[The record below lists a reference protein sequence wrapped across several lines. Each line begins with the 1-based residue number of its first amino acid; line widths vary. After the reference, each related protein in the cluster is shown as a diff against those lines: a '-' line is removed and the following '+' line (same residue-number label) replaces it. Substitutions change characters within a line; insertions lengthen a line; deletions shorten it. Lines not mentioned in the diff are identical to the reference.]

1 MRKLLLVIPL
11 AALFTLLAHAQQST
25 STDVVAALLA
35 EVRQLRIAMERS
47 VTMGPRIEL
56 LRTRVAVENERV
68 SRASR
73 DLDGVRQQ
81 LDPVAANIAS
91 STARM
96 QDLQEVLSRAT
107 DPEQRNVFEQET
119 RDLTRLIEEQTALEQ
134 RLRVRETD
142 LANALTVEQSQ
153 WTELSR
159 RLDELERQLAAS
171 QPR

>member
-25 STDVVAALLA
+25 STDAVAALLA

-47 VTMGPRIEL
+47 VTVAPRIEL
-56 LRTRVAVENERV
+56 LGTRVAAQSERV

-73 DLDGVRQQ
+73 DFDGVRQE
-81 LDPVAANIAS
+81 LDAVATNIAS
-91 STARM
+91 TTARM
-96 QDLQEVLSRAT
+96 QDLEQMLSRAT

-134 RLRVRETD
+134 RLRVREAD
-142 LANALTVEQSQ
+142 LANALTVEEAQ
-153 WTELSR
+153 WAELSR
-159 RLDELERQLAAS
+159 RLDELERQLGGS